1 MSSVLFEFSKNLSA
15 IRQELGWTQAE
26 LARRTGISR
35 PAIVGYENGPKEMPR
50 PYALAI
56 YTVIVAEVGRRREK
70 LQDLVA
76 ADWSDGQLRHQFIQ
90 DLAAQGLNCRT
101 AQSCLLKLIRYYGIF
116 LESQLYPNEIFL
128 KPETDYIRP
137 KLRNWDFRLFMKA
150 LDLVQVKAIGI
161 EDLHNNLDY
170 WIMLEN
176 ASDTTVMSSKPP
188 YHFAKLI
195 EIIFDIYLTGII
207 SKIDDNTIHKFIDR
221 MEQDGDKLTNPD
233 GLGEDAQG

>member
-1 MSSVLFEFSKNLSA
+1 MSSILFEFSKNLSS

-26 LARRTGISR
+26 VARRTGISR

-56 YTVIVAEVGRRREK
+56 YAVIVTEVERRRENF
-70 LQDLVA
+70 QELVS
-76 ADWSDGQLRHQFIQ
+76 ADWNNDQLRPQVILK
-90 DLAAQGLNCRT
+90 LAAQGLNCRT

-116 LESQLYPNEIFL
+116 LESQLYSGETFL
-128 KPETDYIRP
+128 KPDTDYLRT
-137 KLRNWDFRLFMKA
+137 KLREWDFKLFMKP
-150 LDLVQVKAIGI
+150 LDLAQVKAIGM

-176 ASDTTVMSSKPP
+176 ASDTAIMSSKLP
-188 YHFAKLI
+188 YHFAKLV

-207 SKIDDNTIHKFIDR
+207 SKIDDITMHNFLERI
-221 MEQDGDKLTNPD
+221 EQDGEKLNPD
-233 GLGEDAQG
+233 GSEENAEG